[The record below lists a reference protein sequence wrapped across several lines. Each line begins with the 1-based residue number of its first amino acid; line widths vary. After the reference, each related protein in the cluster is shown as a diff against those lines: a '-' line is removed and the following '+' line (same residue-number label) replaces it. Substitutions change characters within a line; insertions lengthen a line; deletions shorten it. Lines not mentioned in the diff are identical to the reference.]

1 MLGSVELRIAILD
14 RPGGADSPLFANLPS
29 HCEVQ
34 RLLPEAI
41 STLDPRTEVMLI
53 RGGFWTDME
62 SLLELAPGLKWI
74 HVNMAG
80 LDHIDL
86 QFLEDRDVMLTNS
99 KGVLDAAIAEFVM
112 GAVLQWSKGLHVS
125 VLDTQQH
132 RWVPREP
139 LANRSVTTLVLGAGS
154 IGTECARAL
163 KGAGFGA
170 IAGFRRHP
178 LNLDPIFDEYV
189 SAEELPVRIGDF
201 NAVVACLPASPSTE
215 GFINRRLL
223 EGLGRAAVFVNVGR
237 GSTVDQVALAD
248 VLAARPASLAVLDV
262 TAPEPLPHGHPL
274 LSIRNVVISPHMAG
288 ETVERHDSFTAL
300 FIDNLQ
306 RYCNGTPLKNRSAP
320 S

>member
-1 MLGSVELRIAILD
+1 MLGTAKLRVAILD
-14 RPGGADSPLFANLPS
+14 RPGGADSPLFVNLPS
-29 HCEVQ
+29 YVELQ

-62 SLLELAPGLKWI
+62 SLLDLAPALKWI

-80 LDHIDL
+80 LDQIDL
-86 QFLEDRDVMLTNS
+86 QFLEHRGVMLTDS
-99 KGVLDAAIAEFVM
+99 RGVLDIAIAEFVL

-139 LANRSVTTLVLGAGS
+139 LANRSVTTLVLGAGG
-154 IGTECARAL
+154 IGTRCARAL
-163 KGAGFGA
+163 KRAGFGA
-170 IAGFRRHP
+170 VAGFRRQP
-178 LNLDPIFDEYV
+178 LHLDPIFDEYV
-189 SAEELPVRIGDF
+189 SAEKLPERIGDF
-201 NAVVACLPASPSTE
+201 DVVVACLPAAPSTE
-215 GFINRRLL
+215 GFINRHLL
-223 EGLGRAAVFVNVGR
+223 ERLRRAAVFVNVGR

-262 TAPEPLPHGHPL
+262 TAPEPLPGDHPL
-274 LSIRNVVISPHMAG
+274 LSTRNVVISPHMAG

-306 RYCNGTPLKNRSAP
+306 RYCDGTPLKNCSVP